1 MRSDAM
7 KRAAVALL
15 IVLSVTTTATAQTC
29 VPTDTPEM
37 CWNKFNPVAPSPE
50 AVATT
55 VATTNTGSPN
65 LSSITNTTLRDFLS
79 VFTGVVSTSTLTEN
93 NGAFTLDYNLPVN
106 LLHDNDVIKFQAT
119 FATPDLDPALVTAL
133 GTNASA
139 ITTLT
144 DSLDQ
149 ADDITASATFSPS
162 TDRFGRTFANHRD
175 LVESLMNAVMANR
188 GADSTPRLLAAFAD
202 AAAGNPAL
210 QLDTP
215 FTVITDPTQQA
226 NALNKLQAAAASLP
240 QFAAENKTLIDNVAE
255 LINNQEQIYFS
266 AQYND
271 LNSLAGAS
279 TWTVNGTYAMGG
291 KNITKFLAA
300 QKKLG
305 NCDLGQMVKEQS
317 SSNPPAVSQ
326 TCLQQLNAYVGG
338 ATIDRTWRL
347 ALSLDLSRTEAN
359 TINISQLST
368 PISTPQVDSQMFSL
382 TAGRRFDPPSSTRE
396 RRIDVTASY
405 ENVSNDP
412 NLEDRLIA
420 SVTWTQEIT
429 NTFSLPITLSYANK
443 SKYLPEDDHDLS
455 AHFAIS
461 YKLPTTAN

>member
-1 MRSDAM
+1 M
-7 KRAAVALL
+7 KRAAIALL
-15 IVLSVTTTATAQTC
+15 IVLSATVPAVAQTC
-29 VPTDTPEM
+29 IATDTPST
-37 CWNKFNPVAPSPE
+37 CWNKFNPTTTSTN

-79 VFTGVVSTSTLTEN
+79 VFTAAVSTSTLTED

-106 LLHDNDVIKFQAT
+106 LKHDNDVIKFQAT
-119 FATPDLDPALVTAL
+119 FATPDLSPALVTAL

-149 ADDITASATFSPS
+149 ADDITASATYSPS

-175 LVESLMNAVMANR
+175 LVESLMNAVMANL
-188 GADSTPRLLAAFAD
+188 GANSTPRLLAAFGD

-215 FTVITDPTQQA
+215 FTVITDPAKQA
-226 NALNKLQAAAASLP
+226 SALAAFQAAAASQP
-240 QFAAENKTLIDNVAE
+240 QFAAETKTLVDNVAE

-266 AQYND
+266 TQYND
-271 LNSLAGAS
+271 RNPLAGAS
-279 TWTVNGTYAMGG
+279 SWTVNGTYAMGG

-305 NCDLGQMVKEQS
+305 NCDIGQMVKEQNS
-317 SSNPPAVSQ
+317 QTPTVSQ
-326 TCLQQLNAYVGG
+326 TCLQQLNAYVGPD
-338 ATIDRTWRL
+338 TIDRTWRL
-347 ALSLDLSRTEAN
+347 ALSLDFSRTEAN
-359 TINISQLST
+359 TITVSQLST
-368 PISTPQVDSQMFSL
+368 PVTTPRVDSQIISL

-405 ENVSNDP
+405 ENVTDDP
-412 NLEDRLIA
+412 NLEDRIIA

-443 SKYLPEDDHDLS
+443 SQFLPEDDHDLS
-455 AHFAIS
+455 AHFAVS
-461 YKLPTTAN
+461 YKLPTTTN

>member
-1 MRSDAM
+1 M
-7 KRAAVALL
+7 KRTAIALLVAL
-15 IVLSVTTTATAQTC
+15 TATASAVAQTC
-29 VPTDTPEM
+29 VPTDTPET
-37 CWNKFNPVAPSPE
+37 CWEKFNPATTAASSVAT
-50 AVATT
+50 AVAN
-55 VATTNTGSPN
+55 TNTGSPN

-119 FATPDLDPALVTAL
+119 FATPVLDPTLVTAL

-175 LVESLMNAVMANR
+175 LVEALMNAVMANR
-188 GADSTPRLLAAFAD
+188 GVNSTPRLLAVFAD
-202 AAAGNPAL
+202 AAAGNSAL

-215 FTVITDPTQQA
+215 FTVITDPAQQTSVIA
-226 NALNKLQAAAASLP
+226 KFQAAAASLP
-240 QFAAENKTLIDNVAE
+240 QFAAENQTLIDNVAE

-271 LNSLAGAS
+271 LNSLAGPS

-305 NCDLGQMVKEQS
+305 NCNLGQMVKEQNS
-317 SSNPPAVSQ
+317 QNAPAVSQ
-326 TCLQQLNAYVGG
+326 TCLQQLNAYVGP

-359 TINISQLST
+359 TIDISQLST
-368 PISTPQVDSQMFSL
+368 PISTPRMDSQMISL
-382 TAGRRFDPPSSTRE
+382 TAGRRFDPPSSGRE

-405 ENVSNDP
+405 ENVSDDP
-412 NLEDRLIA
+412 NLQDRIIA

-443 SKYLPEDDHDLS
+443 SKYLPEDDRDLS

>member
-1 MRSDAM
+1 VAT
-7 KRAAVALL
+7 AVA
-15 IVLSVTTTATAQTC
+15 
-29 VPTDTPEM
+29 
-37 CWNKFNPVAPSPE
+37 N
-50 AVATT
+50 
-55 VATTNTGSPN
+55 TNTGSPN

-79 VFTGVVSTSTLTEN
+79 VFTGVVSSSTLTEN

-133 GTNASA
+133 GTNAST

-149 ADDITASATFSPS
+149 ADHITASATYSPS
-162 TDRFGRTFANHRD
+162 TDRFGRTFATHRD
-175 LVESLMNAVMANR
+175 LVEALMNAVMANR
-188 GADSTPRLLAAFAD
+188 GVNSTPRLLAAFGDLAR
-202 AAAGNPAL
+202 GTTL

-226 NALNKLQAAAASLP
+226 NVLDKFQAAAASQP
-240 QFAAENKTLIDNVAE
+240 QFAAENQTLIDNVAE

-266 AQYND
+266 TQYND

-279 TWTVNGTYAMGG
+279 SWTVNGTYAMGG

-305 NCDLGQMVKEQS
+305 NCDLGQMVREQNS
-317 SSNPPAVSQ
+317 QSPPAVSQ
-326 TCLQQLNAYVGG
+326 TCLQQLNAYVGP

-347 ALSLDLSRTEAN
+347 ALSLDLSRTESN
-359 TINISQLST
+359 TINISQLTT
-368 PISTPQVDSQMFSL
+368 PITTPRVDSQMISL
-382 TAGRRFDPPSSTRE
+382 TAGRRFDPPSSSRE
-396 RRIDVTASY
+396 RRIDLTASY
-405 ENVSNDP
+405 ENVSDDP
-412 NLEDRLIA
+412 TLEDRIIA

-455 AHFAIS
+455 ANFAIS
-461 YKLPTTAN
+461 YKLPTTTN

>member
-1 MRSDAM
+1 M
-7 KRAAVALL
+7 KRAAIALL
-15 IVLSVTTTATAQTC
+15 VVLTVTVPAMAQTC
-29 VPTDTPEM
+29 VTTDTPET
-37 CWNKFNPVAPSPE
+37 CWNKFNPATTSAN

-79 VFTGVVSTSTLTEN
+79 VFTAAVSSSTLTEN

-106 LLHDNDVIKFQAT
+106 LMNDYDVIKFQAT

-149 ADDITASATFSPS
+149 ADDITASATYSPS
-162 TDRFGRTFANHRD
+162 TDRFGRSFATHRD
-175 LVESLMNAVMANR
+175 LVESLMNAVMANL
-188 GADSTPRLLAAFAD
+188 GANSTPRLLAAFGDLAR
-202 AAAGNPAL
+202 GTTL

-215 FTVITDPTQQA
+215 FTVITDPAQQA
-226 NALNKLQAAAASLP
+226 SVLAAFQTAAASQP
-240 QFAAENKTLIDNVAE
+240 QFVAETKTLVDNVAE

-266 AQYND
+266 TQFND
-271 LNSLAGAS
+271 RNPLAGANA
-279 TWTVNGTYAMGG
+279 WTVSGTYAMGG
-291 KNITKFLAA
+291 KNVTKFLAA

-305 NCDLGQMVKEQS
+305 NCDIGQMVREQS
-317 SSNPPAVSQ
+317 SGQTPTVSQ
-326 TCLQQLNAYVGG
+326 TCLQQLNAYVGP

-347 ALSLDLSRTEAN
+347 ALSLDFSRTESN
-359 TINISQLST
+359 TITVSQLST
-368 PISTPQVDSQMFSL
+368 PVTTPAVDSQIISL
-382 TAGRRFDPPSSTRE
+382 TAGRRFDPPSSSRE

-405 ENVSNDP
+405 ENVSDDP
-412 NLEDRLIA
+412 NLDDRLIA

-455 AHFAIS
+455 AHFAVS
-461 YKLPTTAN
+461 YKLPDTTN